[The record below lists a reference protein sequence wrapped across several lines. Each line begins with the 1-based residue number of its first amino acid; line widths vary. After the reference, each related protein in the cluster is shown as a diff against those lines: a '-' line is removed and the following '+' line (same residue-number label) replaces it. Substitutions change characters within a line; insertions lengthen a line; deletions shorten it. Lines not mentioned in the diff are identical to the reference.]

1 MSVLSFVTDI
11 NSTGPNEILSVAG
24 KQTIQVM
31 KVYINPSADITG
43 DILVKLGDSV
53 IGGMTNPI
61 AGGNHP
67 FVSICGGRYH
77 QGGRGKSLSVVLPDT
92 TACKVTFHGE
102 VKP

>member
-1 MSVLSFVTDI
+1 MSSLSFVTDI
-11 NSTGPNEILSVAG
+11 NSAGINEILSVSG
-24 KQTIQVM
+24 SQVIQVM
-31 KVYINPSADITG
+31 KIYINPSADITG
-43 DILVKLGDSV
+43 DILVKLGGTV

-67 FVSICGGRYH
+67 FVSFCGGKFV
-77 QGGRGKSLSVVLPDT
+77 QGGRSKSLSVVLPDT